1 MSRPSSVTP
10 DGRAAPATLA
20 KVGKRSTVAAILKG
34 RERGRRGREGGRE
47 EEREGQRSE
56 RGRGREG
63 GLYRRQRANLRSSA
77 RIDLARPPGNGW
89 DSLSSLPCCSFP
101 TSQRTC
107 IPPSD
112 LSQQ

>member
-10 DGRAAPATLA
+10 DGRAAPATLP

-34 RERGRRGREGGRE
+34 RERERRERKGERKREKGRDQREGE
-47 EEREGQRSE
+47 EER
-56 RGRGREG
+56 GR
-63 GLYRRQRANLRSSA
+63 LYRRQRANLRSSA
-77 RIDLARPPGNGW
+77 MIDFARPPGNGW